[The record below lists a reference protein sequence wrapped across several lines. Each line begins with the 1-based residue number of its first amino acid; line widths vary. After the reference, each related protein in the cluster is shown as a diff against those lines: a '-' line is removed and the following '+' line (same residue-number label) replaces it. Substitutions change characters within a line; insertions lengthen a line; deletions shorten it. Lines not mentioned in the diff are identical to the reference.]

1 MLKYE
6 TPTKRGETDAN
17 GWVCSVPTGEK
28 VFTFTP
34 PLSDRE
40 QEILDGL
47 FGMILNIALMDDF
60 RFNTTFK

>member
-6 TPTKRGETDAN
+6 TPTKPGEMDEH
-17 GWVCSVPTGEK
+17 GWVRVELTGEK
-28 VFTFTP
+28 VFTFAP
-34 PLSDRE
+34 PLSNRE

-60 RFNTTFK
+60 KFKSTFK